1 MAVREPKDLLTML
14 ADRGEEAIQ
23 RLSDAPGADRLLGA
37 AQALRDRMDEMQ
49 KRMRGLD
56 ELTKRVDALER
67 RVDQLSTGSSR
78 SSGLSPPK
86 GASRAPRAGTR
97 PSGARRRAR
106 TSSCSASPTASAPAG
121 SREGRSSASVRSRR
135 TRRWGTSAIPGPSG

>member
-49 KRMRGLD
+49 KRLRGID
-56 ELTKRVDALER
+56 AIERRVAELEKRVDALSAP
-67 RVDQLSTGSSR
+67 STRSR
-78 SSGLSPPK
+78 STARK
-86 GASRAPRAGTR
+86 RTTASKPRTR
-97 PSGARRRAR
+97 PS
-106 TSSCSASPTASAPAG
+106 SSGGNT
-121 SREGRSSASVRSRR
+121 
-135 TRRWGTSAIPGPSG
+135 

>member
-49 KRMRGLD
+49 KRIRGI
-56 ELTKRVDALER
+56 DALEK
-67 RVDQLSTGSSR
+67 RVAELENKVEALSAPST
-78 SSGLSPPK
+78 PK
-86 GASRAPRAGTR
+86 RTATSKPRAR
-97 PSGARRRAR
+97 KPASGGNA
-106 TSSCSASPTASAPAG
+106 
-121 SREGRSSASVRSRR
+121 
-135 TRRWGTSAIPGPSG
+135 

>member
-49 KRMRGLD
+49 KRIRGI
-56 ELTKRVDALER
+56 DALEK
-67 RVDQLSTGSSR
+67 RVAELEKRVEALSAPSSR
-78 SSGLSPPK
+78 RSTT
-86 GASRAPRAGTR
+86 TR
-97 PSGARRRAR
+97 KR
-106 TSSCSASPTASAPAG
+106 TTTSKP
-121 SREGRSSASVRSRR
+121 R
-135 TRRWGTSAIPGPSG
+135 TRKPASGGSA

>member
-49 KRMRGLD
+49 KRIRGI
-56 ELTKRVDALER
+56 DALEK
-67 RVDQLSTGSSR
+67 RVAELEKKVEALSTPSTRRKTTTS
-78 SSGLSPPK
+78 K
-86 GASRAPRAGTR
+86 PRAR
-97 PSGARRRAR
+97 KPASDSGGA
-106 TSSCSASPTASAPAG
+106 
-121 SREGRSSASVRSRR
+121 
-135 TRRWGTSAIPGPSG
+135 

>member
-49 KRMRGLD
+49 KRVRGI
-56 ELTKRVDALER
+56 DALEK
-67 RVDQLSTGSSR
+67 RVAELEQKVEALSAPSTPKRTTSKPRKTS
-78 SSGLSPPK
+78 SSG
-86 GASRAPRAGTR
+86 
-97 PSGARRRAR
+97 
-106 TSSCSASPTASAPAG
+106 SA
-121 SREGRSSASVRSRR
+121 
-135 TRRWGTSAIPGPSG
+135 

>member
-49 KRMRGLD
+49 KRLRGIDALEKRVA
-56 ELTKRVDALER
+56 ELEKRVDALSAP
-67 RVDQLSTGSSR
+67 STRSR
-78 SSGLSPPK
+78 STARK
-86 GASRAPRAGTR
+86 RTTASKPRTR
-97 PSGARRRAR
+97 PS
-106 TSSCSASPTASAPAG
+106 SSGGNT
-121 SREGRSSASVRSRR
+121 
-135 TRRWGTSAIPGPSG
+135 

>member
-49 KRMRGLD
+49 KRIRGIDALEKRVA
-56 ELTKRVDALER
+56 ELEQRVDAL
-67 RVDQLSTGSSR
+67 
-78 SSGLSPPK
+78 
-86 GASRAPRAGTR
+86 
-97 PSGARRRAR
+97 
-106 TSSCSASPTASAPAG
+106 SAP
-121 SREGRSSASVRSRR
+121 STTRKRTTTSKPR
-135 TRRWGTSAIPGPSG
+135 TRKPASGGGGNA

>member
-49 KRMRGLD
+49 KRIRGIDALEKRVA
-56 ELTKRVDALER
+56 ELEKRVDALSAPSTR
-67 RVDQLSTGSSR
+67 RRTTTS
-78 SSGLSPPK
+78 K
-86 GASRAPRAGTR
+86 PRARKPKPT
-97 PSGARRRAR
+97 SGGNA
-106 TSSCSASPTASAPAG
+106 
-121 SREGRSSASVRSRR
+121 
-135 TRRWGTSAIPGPSG
+135 

>member
-49 KRMRGLD
+49 KRIRGI
-56 ELTKRVDALER
+56 DALEK
-67 RVDQLSTGSSR
+67 RVAELEKKVEALSAPST
-78 SSGLSPPK
+78 PK
-86 GASRAPRAGTR
+86 KT
-97 PSGARRRAR
+97 
-106 TSSCSASPTASAPAG
+106 TTASKP
-121 SREGRSSASVRSRR
+121 R
-135 TRRWGTSAIPGPSG
+135 TRKPASGGSA

>member
-49 KRMRGLD
+49 KRIRGI
-56 ELTKRVDALER
+56 DALEK
-67 RVDQLSTGSSR
+67 RVAELEQKVEALSAPSTPKRTTSKPRKTS
-78 SSGLSPPK
+78 SSGN
-86 GASRAPRAGTR
+86 A
-97 PSGARRRAR
+97 
-106 TSSCSASPTASAPAG
+106 
-121 SREGRSSASVRSRR
+121 
-135 TRRWGTSAIPGPSG
+135 

>member
-49 KRMRGLD
+49 KRLRGID
-56 ELTKRVDALER
+56 AIEKRVAELEKRVDALAAPSTRSTTR
-67 RVDQLSTGSSR
+67 RRRTTS
-78 SSGLSPPK
+78 K
-86 GASRAPRAGTR
+86 PRAR
-97 PSGARRRAR
+97 K
-106 TSSCSASPTASAPAG
+106 
-121 SREGRSSASVRSRR
+121 SSAS
-135 TRRWGTSAIPGPSG
+135 

>member
-49 KRMRGLD
+49 KRIRGI
-56 ELTKRVDALER
+56 DALEK
-67 RVDQLSTGSSR
+67 RVAELEKRVEALSAPSAR
-78 SSGLSPPK
+78 ST
-86 GASRAPRAGTR
+86 TR
-97 PSGARRRAR
+97 KR
-106 TSSCSASPTASAPAG
+106 TTASKP
-121 SREGRSSASVRSRR
+121 R
-135 TRRWGTSAIPGPSG
+135 TRKPASGGNA

>member
-49 KRMRGLD
+49 KRLRGIDALEKRVA
-56 ELTKRVDALER
+56 ELEKRVDALSAP
-67 RVDQLSTGSSR
+67 STRSR
-78 SSGLSPPK
+78 S
-86 GASRAPRAGTR
+86 T
-97 PSGARRRAR
+97 ARKR
-106 TSSCSASPTASAPAG
+106 TTASKP
-121 SREGRSSASVRSRR
+121 R
-135 TRRWGTSAIPGPSG
+135 TRKPSSGGNT

>member
-49 KRMRGLD
+49 KRIRGI
-56 ELTKRVDALER
+56 DALEK
-67 RVDQLSTGSSR
+67 RVAELEKKVEALSAPSTPKKTTTSKSR
-78 SSGLSPPK
+78 K
-86 GASRAPRAGTR
+86 
-97 PSGARRRAR
+97 
-106 TSSCSASPTASAPAG
+106 TASGGNA
-121 SREGRSSASVRSRR
+121 
-135 TRRWGTSAIPGPSG
+135 